1 MRSVAV
7 SGGLHGGPSHG
18 CGLYSISK
26 TNAVLSMVKSTSE
39 SEGLL
44 FTVLHGWPLR
54 QDLQDALLVYKKRRA

>member
-1 MRSVAV
+1 
-7 SGGLHGGPSHG
+7 
-18 CGLYSISK
+18 LYSISK